1 MTTMRPQVHSSEP
14 TTPTPSP
21 MGTTPALSRRER
33 RGQRFFARRL
43 SRLSLED
50 DDPIERQILQL
61 LRQARSIQTPASC
74 SSTLPRLIHLLIL
87 MLSLASSATANLN
100 HQPFN
105 WTLSLWQFEKLL
117 AFNVTAG
124 APSFTLHVCR
134 LAGYDHTDTKI
145 SSSVINTFNM
155 GYISNKL
162 PPRPKCSG
170 TPSSGLTGPYGKTLS
185 GYYIC
190 PPSVRGCHDPT
201 HYYCPSWGCETIAYG
216 LSTTPKDKDPYLTLK
231 YGNRWDRVTLSV
243 KDPNSDQWFTGR
255 TWGIRLYMTDSS
267 SAVRPPVLRAPD
279 KGLASLVPSSSPASP
294 SDPFLAG
301 RPRQPNR
308 ATPVRPTPHLLPDR
322 PLVPSLTAPSS
333 KAGLTPRP
341 QPDPTATDRASRSS
355 WRPTWG
361 QSNPTTAPL
370 RG

>member
-14 TTPTPSP
+14 TTPTLSP

-33 RGQRFFARRL
+33 RRQHFFARRL

-74 SSTLPRLIHLLIL
+74 PSTLPRLIHLLIL

-190 PPSVRGCHDPT
+190 PPSVRSCHDPT

-255 TWGIRLYMTDSS
+255 TWGIRLYMTEYDPGAFFIIMKRPVSVPLSAIGLARPRSGASAWPPGGS
-267 SAVRPPVLRAPD
+267 SAPAARGSHVRRAD
-279 KGLASLVPSSSPASP
+279 TSLVRLGCQVALPGTGTARPASRP
-294 SDPFLAG
+294 HGEGWEEAEVECWASD
-301 RPRQPNR
+301 
-308 ATPVRPTPHLLPDR
+308 
-322 PLVPSLTAPSS
+322 
-333 KAGLTPRP
+333 
-341 QPDPTATDRASRSS
+341 
-355 WRPTWG
+355 WREPCR
-361 QSNPTTAPL
+361 L
-370 RG
+370 RE

>member
-255 TWGIRLYMTDSS
+255 TWGIRLYMTEYDPGLLFAFMNPDFRNKREYWYKLNSGEDECCE
-267 SAVRPPVLRAPD
+267 AVTDLRDGATNSEHIS
-279 KGLASLVPSSSPASP
+279 GAFATTCLAHHNPALLLRS
-294 SDPFLAG
+294 
-301 RPRQPNR
+301 R
-308 ATPVRPTPHLLPDR
+308 AE
-322 PLVPSLTAPSS
+322 
-333 KAGLTPRP
+333 
-341 QPDPTATDRASRSS
+341 
-355 WRPTWG
+355 
-361 QSNPTTAPL
+361 
-370 RG
+370 